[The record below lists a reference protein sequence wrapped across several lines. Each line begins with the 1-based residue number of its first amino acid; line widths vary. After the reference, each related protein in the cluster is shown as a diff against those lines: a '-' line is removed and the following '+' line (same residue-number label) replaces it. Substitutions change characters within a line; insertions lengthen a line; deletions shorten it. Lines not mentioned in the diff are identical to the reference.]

1 LASVIADT
9 RDAPIHTL
17 LIYKLD
23 HHTPYLQGCPCG
35 YFGDT
40 VKTCSCSQAVI
51 QKYLQRISGPL
62 LDRIDIHIEVPRLR
76 QEEMLHTGGT
86 GEPSAAIRE
95 RVVAARERQSH
106 RFNDSTTLHCNA
118 HMQSRQIKQYCP
130 IGDDVKDLLRAAVS
144 QLGLSARAYD
154 RILKLSRTVADLE
167 DQATIQIAHVAEAI
181 QYRALDR
188 KLWG

>member
-1 LASVIADT
+1 VAGSMTYPAQMMLVAAMN
-9 RDAPIHTL
+9 P
-17 LIYKLD
+17 
-23 HHTPYLQGCPCG
+23 CPCG
-35 YFGDT
+35 YYGDT
-40 VKTCSCSQAVI
+40 VKQCSCSQTQI

-76 QEEMLHTGGT
+76 QEEMVHSGGS
-86 GEPSAAIRE
+86 GEPSESIRE
-95 RVVAARERQSH
+95 RVVEARKRQSH
-106 RFNDSTTLHCNA
+106 RFAESQGLHCNA
-118 HMQSRQIKQYCP
+118 HMQSRQIKQFCAVK
-130 IGDDVKDLLRAAVS
+130 DDVKDLLRAAIT

-167 DQATIQIAHVAEAI
+167 GVPDIQIAHVAEAI